1 VIWKYSFTT
10 PNACIRCVSRKLD
23 KCVNRTVD
31 DLRLEIVLSADSWV
45 ARLTANMLAGILQG
59 IESSGTERYGWNHI
73 VLVDAATGLVTRK
86 VTLAAAR
93 IRLGL
98 QQRLKLGN
106 LDAQRDWGFA
116 GDYVQAMWL
125 MLQRETPED
134 YVIAT
139 GVQHSVRELVQ
150 IAFDE
155 AGLDW
160 REHVDLD
167 PGLLRPADISRLVGD
182 ASKARSELGWA
193 PKTSFEEL
201 VRTMTRSDL
210 ERLSR
215 PRD

>member
-1 VIWKYSFTT
+1 
-10 PNACIRCVSRKLD
+10 
-23 KCVNRTVD
+23 
-31 DLRLEIVLSADSWV
+31 
-45 ARLTANMLAGILQG
+45 
-59 IESSGTERYGWNHI
+59 
-73 VLVDAATGLVTRK
+73 
-86 VTLAAAR
+86 
-93 IRLGL
+93 
-98 QQRLKLGN
+98 
-106 LDAQRDWGFA
+106 
-116 GDYVQAMWL
+116 MWL

-160 REHVDLD
+160 REHVDVD

>member
-1 VIWKYSFTT
+1 
-10 PNACIRCVSRKLD
+10 
-23 KCVNRTVD
+23 
-31 DLRLEIVLSADSWV
+31 
-45 ARLTANMLAGILQG
+45 M
-59 IESSGTERYGWNHI
+59 
-73 VLVDAATGLVTRK
+73 TRK

-93 IRLGL
+93 IRHGL

-134 YVIAT
+134 YMIAT

-160 REHVDLD
+160 REHVDADL
-167 PGLLRPADISRLVGD
+167 GLLHPADISRLVGD

-193 PKTSFEEL
+193 PKTDFEEL
-201 VRTMTRSDL
+201 VRTMTRRDL

-215 PRD
+215 PRDCAPSQRARRSTCVCSAASAPKLWRVPSVQ